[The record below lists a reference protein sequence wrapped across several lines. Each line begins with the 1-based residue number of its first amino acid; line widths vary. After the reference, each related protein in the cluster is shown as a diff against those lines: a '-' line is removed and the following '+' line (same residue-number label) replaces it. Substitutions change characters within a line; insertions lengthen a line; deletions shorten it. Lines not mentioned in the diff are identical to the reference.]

1 MTVRA
6 LFLSLLIGVALC
18 DKNEDKSSV
27 PQDCKWSDWV
37 DHGCSGTCGEHV
49 MRTTKRM
56 KLQEAANGGQR
67 CRGATKRVMPCNLP
81 PCDDEI
87 IPDEFQYP
95 DDFDIDAID
104 AIDLNPDRSNAR
116 IDYEGS
122 DEDHESYPIDNEGSG
137 QREGKDLEL
146 TLNTCSPNC
155 KYCKAKGP
163 RATSEWCLLECNNVG
178 AARCLSSWCE
188 CY

>member
-1 MTVRA
+1 MN
-6 LFLSLLIGVALC
+6 S
-18 DKNEDKSSV
+18 
-27 PQDCKWSDWV
+27 
-37 DHGCSGTCGEHV
+37 
-49 MRTTKRM
+49 
-56 KLQEAANGGQR
+56 
-67 CRGATKRVMPCNLP
+67 
-81 PCDDEI
+81 
-87 IPDEFQYP
+87 
-95 DDFDIDAID
+95 
-104 AIDLNPDRSNAR
+104 DRSNAR

-122 DEDHESYPIDNEGSG
+122 DEDHESYPIDNERSG
-137 QREGKDLEL
+137 QSKLPKINDCLVFEPQLLFYKTCPKYVLLFIIIGEGKDLEL